1 MQSKILMLFFVTS
14 GLHTQTS
21 TLFFYGASIRSSL
34 FTLIRS
40 VHTHAYIYN
49 IYTFIRCIYINFPKN
64 MNSFTYWFAI
74 NIDWINID
82 WVNNSSG
89 IIFQTNGLLT
99 NNLGDSF
106 HMKMEN
112 KSPVYLSFT
121 FWTYFNL
128 VCGINKS
135 IITFFLRIVHC
146 FPYAVIEVL
155 CLL

>member
-1 MQSKILMLFFVTS
+1 MAQTWLGSIRL
-14 GLHTQTS
+14 GLHCNFPLGKIIHIYMCT
-21 TLFFYGASIRSSL
+21 Y
-34 FTLIRS
+34 
-40 VHTHAYIYN
+40 THMHIYN

-64 MNSFTYWFAI
+64 MNSFTYWLAI

-99 NNLGDSF
+99 NNLGDYF

-128 VCGINKS
+128 VYGINKS